1 MDVSLDA
8 SMGGT
13 DGLVVH
19 VDKNRVG
26 VRGCPIMTVRE
37 EKNTQM
43 PSHGGMII
51 GVDPEMC
58 FACFILLETQFVSL
72 VDCPTGGSF
81 GRGDQMLR

>member
-51 GVDPEMC
+51 GVYPEMC
-58 FACFILLETQFVSL
+58 FACFILLDNPIPF
-72 VDCPTGGSF
+72 TGWLPNRRVIGV
-81 GRGDQMLR
+81 G